1 MLRWHWL
8 GEYGRLGSPSN
19 HKSPTQLSHY
29 NEVRGKEKEIVF
41 SEPVGETHEESQPT
55 DRFRK
60 FVITTHPHTYTI
72 SEEVRSAH
80 TRYQKA
86 RKEVVIKK
94 TMTKIF
100 NRMTST

>member
-1 MLRWHWL
+1 M
-8 GEYGRLGSPSN
+8 
-19 HKSPTQLSHY
+19 
-29 NEVRGKEKEIVF
+29 F

-86 RKEVVIKK
+86 RKEVHTHDIRRGRKEVVIKK
-94 TMTKIF
+94 TIITIF
-100 NRMTST
+100 NRMTSI